1 MRFGGHELFLLFL
14 ADVMEIFLLERGEPA
29 QPAGRRHVAGGEVAE
44 HVVDLLM
51 LGDRVAREVGG
62 FGIAQHAR
70 PQRLLL
76 GRGVGLELLHQFL
89 EQRLAIGRL
98 AFGFLDHR
106 QQGAVAVVILD
117 EAAENIGVTAEFRFG
132 RAADP
137 RRDAGRD
144 RLCLRDSL
152 DLRLCRGFAL
162 RRIAIEDAGWI
173 AKDVAYIRFAGF
185 PDDPDTAAVCN
196 RFMREHAT
204 AKAVIIDA
212 RYNGG
217 GGVVQM
223 NAILPYL
230 YSKPTVLVQM
240 EMVDSIAKARG
251 NPFAEDAFLR
261 PASGAAPGIVRT
273 EHYVVPR
280 TDETRLFGAKAF
292 YLVSGR
298 TASAAEH
305 LALAFKH
312 TGRATLIGE
321 TTAGANHFGGFEPI
335 GGGLAV
341 FLPVGR
347 TIDPATGKDWEG
359 TGIVPDIAVA
369 PTLALQEALRQAGA
383 ID

>member
-1 MRFGGHELFLLFL
+1 MDRRIFLGLSAAAIATIGGGKAIALDGPAVPAGDPALAL
-14 ADVMEIFLLERGEPA
+14 ADLLETGYVIPEIGKRYAAMLRQKAAAGAYKDIADPA
-29 QPAGRRHVAGGEVAE
+29 DLGQRLTTDLLAISPDRHLRVVPAAMLGPNDRPHPRPADGTKPQPAAAPPRGPAG
-44 HVVDLLM
+44 
-51 LGDRVAREVGG
+51 
-62 FGIAQHAR
+62 
-70 PQRLLL
+70 PQP
-76 GRGVGLELLHQFL
+76 
-89 EQRLAIGRL
+89 
-98 AFGFLDHR
+98 
-106 QQGAVAVVILD
+106 
-117 EAAENIGVTAEFRFG
+117 
-132 RAADP
+132 P
-137 RRDAGRD
+137 RRA
-144 RLCLRDSL
+144 S
-152 DLRLCRGFAL
+152 
-162 RRIAIEDAGWI
+162 IEDAGWI
-173 AKDVAYIRFAGF
+173 AKDVAYIRFTGF
-185 PDDPDTAAVCN
+185 PDDPDIAAMSD

-204 AKAVIIDA
+204 AKAVIIDS

-217 GGVVQM
+217 GGVAQM
-223 NAILPYL
+223 NAMLPYL
-230 YSKPTVLVQM
+230 YAKPTVLVQM
-240 EMVDSIAKARG
+240 EMVESIAKARG
-251 NPFAEDAFLR
+251 NPFAEDAFMR

-359 TGIVPDIAVA
+359 TGIVPDVAVA
-369 PTLALQEALRQAGA
+369 PTLALQEALRRAGA
-383 ID
+383 IV

>member
-1 MRFGGHELFLLFL
+1 MDRRIFLGLSAAAIATIGGGNAIAFDGPTTPGGDPALAL
-14 ADVMEIFLLERGEPA
+14 ADLLETGYVIPEVGKRYAAMLRQKAAAGAYKDIADPTEFGQRLTADLLAVSPDRHLRVMPA
-29 QPAGRRHVAGGEVAE
+29 AMLGPNDRLQPQPADGQAKPKPGAAAPRAPAG
-44 HVVDLLM
+44 
-51 LGDRVAREVGG
+51 
-62 FGIAQHAR
+62 
-70 PQRLLL
+70 PQ
-76 GRGVGLELLHQFL
+76 
-89 EQRLAIGRL
+89 
-98 AFGFLDHR
+98 
-106 QQGAVAVVILD
+106 
-117 EAAENIGVTAEFRFG
+117 
-132 RAADP
+132 P
-137 RRDAGRD
+137 M
-144 RLCLRDSL
+144 
-152 DLRLCRGFAL
+152 

-173 AKDVAYIRFAGF
+173 AKDVAYIRFTGF
-185 PDDPDTAAVCN
+185 PDDPDTAAVCD

-217 GGVVQM
+217 GGVAQM
-223 NAILPYL
+223 NAMLPYL
-230 YSKPTVLVQM
+230 FAKPAVLVQM
-240 EMVDSIAKARG
+240 EMVESIAKASG
-251 NPFAEDAFLR
+251 NPFAEDAFMR
-261 PASGAAPGIVRT
+261 PASGAAPGLVRT

-369 PTLALQEALRQAGA
+369 PTLALQEALRRAGA
-383 ID
+383 IA

>member
-1 MRFGGHELFLLFL
+1 MLGLNDRPQPRP
-14 ADVMEIFLLERGEPA
+14 ADGTKP
-29 QPAGRRHVAGGEVAE
+29 QPAAAPPRAPSG
-44 HVVDLLM
+44 
-51 LGDRVAREVGG
+51 
-62 FGIAQHAR
+62 
-70 PQRLLL
+70 PQL
-76 GRGVGLELLHQFL
+76 
-89 EQRLAIGRL
+89 
-98 AFGFLDHR
+98 
-106 QQGAVAVVILD
+106 
-117 EAAENIGVTAEFRFG
+117 
-132 RAADP
+132 P
-137 RRDAGRD
+137 RRA
-144 RLCLRDSL
+144 
-152 DLRLCRGFAL
+152 
-162 RRIAIEDAGWI
+162 AIEDAGWI
-173 AKDVAYIRFAGF
+173 AKDVAYIRFTGF
-185 PDDPDTAAVCN
+185 PDDPDVAAMSD

-204 AKAVIIDA
+204 AKAVIIDS

-217 GGVVQM
+217 GGVAQM
-223 NAILPYL
+223 NAMLPYL
-230 YSKPTVLVQM
+230 YAKPTVLVQM
-240 EMVDSIAKARG
+240 EMVESIAKARG
-251 NPFAEDAFLR
+251 NPFAEDAFMR

-359 TGIVPDIAVA
+359 TGIVPDVAVA
-369 PTLALQEALRQAGA
+369 PTLAVQEALRRAGA
-383 ID
+383 IA